1 MLTIFFATF
10 LGGEGEI
17 GLGTNLETID
27 DANSYP
33 MELENAMQEVPND
46 FAGFFY
52 LVFNILS

>member
-10 LGGEGEI
+10 LGEEGEI

-33 MELENAMQEVPND
+33 MELENAMQEAPND
-46 FAGFFY
+46 FAG
-52 LVFNILS
+52 VFLPGF